1 MGATTHFLSCGDAPL
16 FGEARGARGSAGE
29 GSRFHRWYWKLGLIN
44 GAVFV
49 AATALLVV
57 SPATVSV
64 PVMAA
69 ELTMLATGL
78 APIR

>member
-1 MGATTHFLSCGDAPL
+1 MRLYL
-16 FGEARGARGSAGE
+16 VRR
-29 GSRFHRWYWKLGLIN
+29 GSRFHRWYWKVGLIN

-78 APIR
+78 AAIR